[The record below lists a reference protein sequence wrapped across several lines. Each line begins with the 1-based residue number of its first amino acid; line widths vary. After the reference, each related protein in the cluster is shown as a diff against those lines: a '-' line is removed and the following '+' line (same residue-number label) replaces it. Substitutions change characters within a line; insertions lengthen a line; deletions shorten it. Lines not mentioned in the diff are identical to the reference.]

1 MRINVTEE
9 QYVIEMRHITK
20 QFGDF
25 KANDDINLQIRKGE
39 IHALLGE
46 NGAGK
51 STLMNVLSGL
61 LQPTSGE
68 IYMNGQAV
76 SIASPTKANQLGI
89 GMVHQHFMLVDAF
102 TVTEN
107 IILGSELSTNGV
119 LDQKKPRKR
128 LLDYLITMV
137 CRSIQMRMFGIFR
150 SECSNE

>member
-1 MRINVTEE
+1 MTEE
-9 QYVIEMRHITK
+9 QYVIEMRNITK

-25 KANDDINLQIRKGE
+25 KANDDINLKIRKGE

-68 IYMNGQAV
+68 IYMDGQAV
-76 SIASPTKANQLGI
+76 KITSPTRANQLGI

-107 IILGSELSTNGV
+107 IILGASSAITV
-119 LDQKKPRKR
+119 CWTRKKPKKKSRA
-128 LLDYLITMV
+128 Y
-137 CRSIQMRMFGIFR
+137 QMIMDFR
-150 SECSNE
+150 